1 MMHIFG
7 KLQNK
12 LEHSENIGTDKN
24 EGTLLF
30 TRYHQPNDNISLQ
43 VWIQTKLFQVKVLAS

>member
-1 MMHIFG
+1 MRIFG
-7 KLQNK
+7 KLHNK
-12 LEHSENIGTDKN
+12 LEHSENIGTDKK
-24 EGTLLF
+24 EGTSLS